1 MSKYIT
7 LISLLFL
14 TSCMSSRKDSMSESV
29 ANNKQGAESAECS
42 FPDFVKK
49 FSEDSVFQKKHVK
62 FPLEIISD
70 GYCFVDSDSV
80 SISFVKESEWKSIT
94 LKDSIIED
102 IKYIHK
108 VNATNY
114 IVTEWGEDTG
124 IFIDYNFEKSG
135 KMWILTRI
143 EDHSN

>member
-1 MSKYIT
+1 MRKYLS

-14 TSCMSSRKDSMSESV
+14 ISCMNSKKDSMSENV
-29 ANNKQGAESAECS
+29 ANDKPNVESDEFS

-70 GYCFVDSDSV
+70 GYCFEDSDSV

>member
-1 MSKYIT
+1 MGKYIT

-49 FSEDSVFQKKHVK
+49 FSEDSIFQKKHVK
-62 FPLEIISD
+62 FPLKIIFD
-70 GYCFVDSDSV
+70 GTCYEDSDSV
-80 SISFVKESEWKSIT
+80 SISFMEKSEWKFIT

-124 IFIDYNFEKSG
+124 ILIDYDFEKSG

>member
-1 MSKYIT
+1 MNSK
-7 LISLLFL
+7 
-14 TSCMSSRKDSMSESV
+14 KDSMSENV
-29 ANNKQGAESAECS
+29 ANDKPNVESDEFS

-80 SISFVKESEWKSIT
+80 SISFVKESEWKFIT
-94 LKDSIIED
+94 LKDSTIED
-102 IKYIHK
+102 IKYIHE
-108 VNATNY
+108 VDTTGY
-114 IVTEWGEDTG
+114 IVTQWGEDTG
-124 IFIDYNFEKSG
+124 ILIIYDFEKSG

>member
-1 MSKYIT
+1 MGKYIT

-14 TSCMSSRKDSMSESV
+14 TSCMNTRKDSISESV
-29 ANNKQGAESAECS
+29 VNNKPSIESAECS

-62 FPLEIISD
+62 FPLKIIFD
-70 GYCFVDSDSV
+70 GTSYEDSV
-80 SISFVKESEWKSIT
+80 SISFVEKSEWKFVT

-108 VNATNY
+108 VNATSY

-124 IFIDYNFEKSG
+124 ILIDYDFEKSG

>member
-1 MSKYIT
+1 MNSK
-7 LISLLFL
+7 
-14 TSCMSSRKDSMSESV
+14 KDSMSENV
-29 ANNKQGAESAECS
+29 ANDKANVESDECS

-62 FPLEIISD
+62 FPLKIIFD
-70 GYCFVDSDSV
+70 GTSYEDSDSV
-80 SISFVKESEWKSIT
+80 SISFMEKSEWKFIT

-108 VNATNY
+108 VNSTNY